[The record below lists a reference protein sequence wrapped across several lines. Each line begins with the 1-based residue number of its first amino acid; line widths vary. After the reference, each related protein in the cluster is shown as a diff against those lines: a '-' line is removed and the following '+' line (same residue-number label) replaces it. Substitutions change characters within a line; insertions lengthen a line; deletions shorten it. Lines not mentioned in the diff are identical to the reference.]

1 MEQEINK
8 KKGNI
13 IMILCA
19 IGMVVMTIYI
29 GLKLPGLEKIPLALL
44 ILFTCMGVT
53 ASERTRDD

>member
-1 MEQEINK
+1 
-8 KKGNI
+8 
-13 IMILCA
+13 MILCA
-19 IGMVVMTIYI
+19 IGMVVMTIYL